1 MTSDRILHDAL
12 IGRQGSRADLNTP
25 VLILDQGALDR
36 NIARMAALTKAA
48 GVALRPHAKTHK
60 SVAIAR
66 RQLDAGAVGVCCA
79 KIGEAEV
86 LADGGITGILITSPV
101 AAPAAIAR
109 LAKLAAR
116 AEGLMAVVD
125 HPAVAARIDAALAA
139 EGAQLDVI
147 IDIDPG
153 IARTGVASAEA
164 AVALA
169 QTIDA
174 WPNLTYR
181 GVQYYCGSQQ
191 HIESYAE
198 RRAAIVE
205 RTDYLQGVIVA
216 LADAGFAPP
225 IVTGSGTGT
234 HRIDLD
240 LGVFTELQAGSY
252 VFMDKQ
258 YLDCELAEDD
268 AAPFEVA
275 LAVDARVVSA
285 NHSGLVTIDAGF
297 KSLST
302 DGGVAAVRRGAPE
315 TAFFAFMG
323 DEHAALIAP
332 GIGDTLQPGD
342 PVSLTVP
349 HCDPTVNLYD
359 HYHVVAGDTLIDI
372 WPVSARGCAR

>member
-1 MTSDRILHDAL
+1 MSDDLTLHAHL
-12 IGRQGSRADLNTP
+12 IGRQGSRTDLNTP
-25 VLILDQGALDR
+25 VLVLDREALDR
-36 NIARMAALTKAA
+36 NIAAMAELAA
-48 GVALRPHAKTHK
+48 RHGVGLRPHAKTHK
-60 SVAIAR
+60 SIDIAQ
-66 RQLDAGAVGVCCA
+66 RQVGAGALGVCCA

-86 LADGGITGILITSPV
+86 LCDGGTTGILITSPV
-101 AAPAAIAR
+101 AAPRAIER
-109 LAKLAAR
+109 LAVLAAR
-116 AEGLMAVVD
+116 AVGLMAVVD
-125 HPAVAARIDAALAA
+125 HPAVARRIDAALATA
-139 EGAQLDVI
+139 GTTLDVI

-169 QTIDA
+169 ETIEGL
-174 WPNLTYR
+174 PNLNGR
-181 GVQYYCGSQQ
+181 GVQFYCGSQQ
-191 HIESYAE
+191 HIEDYAE

-205 RTDYLQGVIVA
+205 RTGYLKSVVA
-216 LADAGFAPP
+216 ALTEAGFKPD

-258 YLDCELAEDD
+258 YLDCDLTGDGST
-268 AAPFEVA
+268 PFETA
-275 LAVDARVVSA
+275 LGVDARVVSA

-302 DGGVAAVRRGAPE
+302 DGGVAVVRRGAPE

-332 GIGDTLQPGD
+332 GIGEQLIPGD
-342 PVSLTVP
+342 PVTLTVP

-359 HYHVVAGDTLIDI
+359 HYHVVEGDTLVAI
-372 WPVSARGCAR
+372 WPVSARGRAR